1 MYKSMPFPL
10 LTNQMQTYPSYRMK
24 PLKMSVKGQKIAIL
38 AENRSHMA
46 ILKLK
51 DRLTGPAAIT
61 ATVLFLCAS
70 VLFFLP
76 VDLAHKITIPVGI
89 LTIASLWLCPWQM
102 TMAFLFSALGD
113 YMGSCQN
120 FLGQMGFFAVGHI
133 WFIVYFIKRYFSKVE
148 RDRKLTGKAKGY
160 LAIVIFCALALLSVA
175 FFKIAPGAPAGIIR
189 IGVCIYACLI
199 STMMVMALLQRSSL
213 FALGAILFVFSDF
226 ILAWNKFVEPVP
238 YRDYLVLVTYFL
250 AQWLLFIRSTRYR
263 VAPEMRILRF

>member
-1 MYKSMPFPL
+1 
-10 LTNQMQTYPSYRMK
+10 
-24 PLKMSVKGQKIAIL
+24 
-38 AENRSHMA
+38 MA

-51 DRLTGPAAIT
+51 EKHIGSVALAATG
-61 ATVLFLCAS
+61 LFLCAS
-70 VLFFLP
+70 VFFFMP

-89 LTIASLWLCPWQM
+89 LTVASLWLCPWQM

-113 YMGSCQN
+113 YMGSCHN

-133 WFIVYFIKRYFSKVE
+133 WFIIYFFQRYFSKVE
-148 RDRKLTGKAKGY
+148 PDRKLTGKAKGY
-160 LAIVIFCALALLSVA
+160 LTIVIFCTLALLSVV
-175 FFKIAPGAPAGIIR
+175 FFKIAPDAPAGIIR

-213 FALGAILFVFSDF
+213 FALGALFFVFSDF

-238 YRDYLVLVTYFL
+238 HRDYLVLVTYFL
-250 AQWLLFIRSTRYR
+250 AQWLLFIRSTKYR

>member
-1 MYKSMPFPL
+1 MPFPL

-160 LAIVIFCALALLSVA
+160 LAIVIFCTLALLSVA